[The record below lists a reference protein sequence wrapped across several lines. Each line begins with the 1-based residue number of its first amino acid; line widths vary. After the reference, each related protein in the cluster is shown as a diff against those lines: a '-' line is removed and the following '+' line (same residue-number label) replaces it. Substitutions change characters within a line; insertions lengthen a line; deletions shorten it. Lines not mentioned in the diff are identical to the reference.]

1 MFISQSHCVFT
12 LYVNIFKLGVISLK
26 MNGKRDDWARRFE
39 AFKTEKSPESPQTKT
54 KNQVSNETSIKRDV
68 SIKAPASPPK
78 TKIPFPILL
87 EKLGIR
93 KNEFGKYRARKK
105 FVVIVSIL
113 LAVFIITFA
122 MGGFRTGFTIS
133 EPGNRVSE
141 LQALLGNNSVYIDEL
156 EKKLGTKEGELNLK
170 QAELISKQEEVSSKT
185 KELDSL
191 KSQLDTKES
200 KIDELENELSD
211 LNSKNNETS
220 DEIEK
225 LKEENEK
232 LADKQDD
239 VEDVIKSTVRNYCCS
254 VNDIQKGSIVKWEV
268 NNGGIV
274 CEEGKYNI
282 NCGTSSVNFFD

>member
-1 MFISQSHCVFT
+1 
-12 LYVNIFKLGVISLK
+12 

-39 AFKTEKSPESPQTKT
+39 AFKTEKSPESPPTKA
-54 KNQVSNETSIKRDV
+54 KNQLASETSIKKDI
-68 SIKAPASPPK
+68 SIKAPASPKK
-78 TKIPFPILL
+78 TKIAFPILL

-93 KNEFGKYRARKK
+93 KNEFGRYRATKK
-105 FVVIVSIL
+105 FILITSIL
-113 LAVFIITFA
+113 FSLLLIIFA
-122 MGGFRTGFTIS
+122 TGGFRTGFAVS
-133 EPGNRVSE
+133 ELGGNRVGE

-170 QAELISKQEEVSSKT
+170 QAELISKQEELSSKT
-185 KELDSL
+185 KDLDNL

-211 LNSKNNETS
+211 LNSENNETS
-220 DEIEK
+220 DEIKK
-225 LKEENEK
+225 LKEENEN
-232 LADKQDD
+232 LIEKQDD

-254 VNDIQKGSIVKWEV
+254 VNDIQKGSVVKWEV